1 MIINANHIPS
11 LPSQQHGPSKAAL
24 RITAHGHG
32 AISEKQDRSQKPST
46 VLPPM
51 CVLLSWECLISIWV
65 CPSLFPSCGTFIC
78 IAPVASLF
86 PPILTRCQPPDSIS
100 SHSLCWNYW
109 DSLKTDIVELSS
121 LFYSEVRLCLTL
133 AIGSWHHAGSDA
145 HNRHPTAMAY
155 ADKVELL
162 WDNMEPREGQFRVCV
177 AWPLD
182 PVHPRLYSA
191 ISICGP
197 MFTENSCLVGLT
209 STPSGSS

>member
-1 MIINANHIPS
+1 MLTIS
-11 LPSQQHGPSKAAL
+11 LAYLHSSTDPARQHSESPHTVTVQSQRNKTEAKSPVQSC
-24 RITAHGHG
+24 
-32 AISEKQDRSQKPST
+32 
-46 VLPPM
+46 LP
-51 CVLLSWECLISIWV
+51 CVCSFPECLITIWV
-65 CPSLFPSCGTFIC
+65 CPSLFPSCGTFVC